1 MKMLSMCAY
10 FLVAFLILTAC
21 SGTPQIQP
29 TSTQI
34 SPTPTI
40 ESPTK
45 EFTPTPKTTS
55 TPVPFPTNVRI
66 EDDTEYRIP
75 SMMGFDAI
83 APIYNPSF
91 SSVAQAPLED
101 TELVMGVAF
110 NGEAKAYP
118 VNVLRFREMVNDEL
132 AGWPILVTW

>member
-1 MKMLSMCAY
+1 MKKLPLRVS
-10 FLVAFLILTAC
+10 FLAFSLFLAAC
-21 SGTPQIQP
+21 TGTPQAY
-29 TSTQI
+29 STATQTTPLPPKEI
-34 SPTPTI
+34 TPTGP
-40 ESPTK
+40 SDNN
-45 EFTPTPKTTS
+45 
-55 TPVPFPTNVRI
+55 PVPFPTNVRI

-91 SSVAQAPLED
+91 ASAKDAPMRD
-101 TELVMGVAF
+101 TELVMGVAID
-110 NGEAKAYP
+110 EQAKAYP

>member
-1 MKMLSMCAY
+1 M
-10 FLVAFLILTAC
+10 
-21 SGTPQIQP
+21 
-29 TSTQI
+29 
-34 SPTPTI
+34 
-40 ESPTK
+40 
-45 EFTPTPKTTS
+45 
-55 TPVPFPTNVRI
+55 RI

-91 SSVAQAPLED
+91 ASADEAPMEES
-101 TELVMGVAF
+101 ELVMGVAI
-110 NGEAKAYP
+110 NGQAKAYP

>member
-1 MKMLSMCAY
+1 MKKLSLRAI
-10 FLVAFLILTAC
+10 FLAAFLILTAC
-21 SGTPQIQP
+21 TGTPQSQPTATQTFSPPTKEITP
-29 TSTQI
+29 TST
-34 SPTPTI
+34 
-40 ESPTK
+40 
-45 EFTPTPKTTS
+45 TTS
-55 TPVPFPTNVRI
+55 TPAPFPTNVRI

-91 SSVAQAPLED
+91 ASAQDAPMTD
-101 TELVMGVAF
+101 SELVMGVAID
-110 NGEAKAYP
+110 GQARAYP